1 MVISTIIG
9 GSEALTNEILFIYIY
24 IDFKAIM
31 RFVQGEGFSAR
42 IIPQP
47 CQNFFNPSWIVIENG
62 FVIVLS

>member
-47 CQNFFNPSWIVIENG
+47 CQNFFNPS
-62 FVIVLS
+62 